1 MFLSMN
7 GIQYVVFDY
16 YTNKFIKTKRY
27 LYTYLK
33 IRINKADINN
43 IIVLFIQK

>member
-1 MFLSMN
+1 MFLSMS

-16 YTNKFIKTKRY
+16 HTNKFIKTKRY
-27 LYTYLK
+27 LYLN